1 MSIRQFLLVLI
12 CASFAFL
19 LYTGC
24 SGDTEK
30 ATSKNETSQ
39 KNAKEVYNKILKERE
54 QRAAKARQ
62 YTKEDEAA
70 REKQVAV
77 ADACLVRYNSCLE
90 KCKSSICED
99 NCVNS
104 LSVCEKDLPADL
116 KTIKE
121 K

>member
-1 MSIRQFLLVLI
+1 MTIRQFLVVLI
-12 CASFAFL
+12 CALLAFL
-19 LYTGC
+19 LYTRY
-24 SGDTEK
+24 SSEPEK

-77 ADACLVRYNSCLE
+77 ADACLMRYNSCLE
-90 KCKSSICED
+90 KCKSSTCED
-99 NCVNS
+99 KCVNA
-104 LSVCEKDLPADL
+104 LSVCEKDLPPDL

-121 K
+121 E